1 MTLDGEF
8 QLGDRTVRPLTNTV
22 VGPEGETHVEPKAMQ
37 VLAFLAERAGRVVS
51 KHEILAE
58 VWKATFVSEEVLPN
72 AIWELRKALGDDAK
86 RPRFIQTL
94 PKTGY
99 RLIAR
104 VRPAEDSEAIAATAT
119 EVKEAERGGWARSW
133 IAVAV
138 ILAVSGA
145 AFLLYS
151 FKRGAEGSAERLALA
166 APYSVLVKDF
176 ENHASSDEME
186 WLSRGIPTMLRTGLA
201 EVSGVH
207 VVSDAGAASPRADAI
222 VVGSIFKQ
230 GAEYRVDVQVESV
243 GEARILAAHGA
254 RGEDIFA
261 IVDELTVWVRDTL
274 HVDGEHSETPVQ
286 PLRDMTTTSLEAFR
300 LYQEGVEARRHL
312 RLKDAQRLLTE
323 AVAIDPAFALA
334 YFELQWISLWENDV
348 TAHKAYRLKVL
359 ENRERLPPQRQAL
372 LDASEVRKEN
382 PARAEE
388 LLKEVIARQPQEQE
402 AYLELSRHYRSTR
415 RFTESLEVLE
425 RGVSVIPHSGYLRL
439 YYGYEFLWQQR
450 YPEAIHQ
457 FETYSRINPE
467 EANPWDSLGEA
478 YVIAGIPERALE
490 KYARALEVDPEF
502 TASRL
507 GRAWAFGQLGR
518 YAEALSELD
527 AIRTA
532 LPPHVSPGE
541 LLFFRAYLLSRA
553 GRYRE
558 AEAILS
564 RLEDEST
571 RPPDPG
577 LPQALV
583 PFRALLDIER
593 GRTRDGLARIEHAP
607 SLAPESVK
615 GYGSRELAAL
625 GRLLGGIAACRSG
638 DLPQAKKYLA
648 ELGELHDAR
657 EPRQLWWYHLLLGEV
672 ALASGDAQAAY
683 SAFNQGEP
691 SQKLPFNVTQVMESL
706 GSNLSFRD
714 GAARAKAMEGDR
726 RTAAYL
732 YRELLK
738 PDIGQKW
745 TAVLEPRFYL
755 ALARLERDEG
765 QREEAARQY
774 RMFLELWSE
783 ADPTLPEIEEAESY
797 LASQI

>member
-1 MTLDGEF
+1 M
-8 QLGDRTVRPLTNTV
+8 
-22 VGPEGETHVEPKAMQ
+22 
-37 VLAFLAERAGRVVS
+37 
-51 KHEILAE
+51 
-58 VWKATFVSEEVLPN
+58 
-72 AIWELRKALGDDAK
+72 
-86 RPRFIQTL
+86 
-94 PKTGY
+94 
-99 RLIAR
+99 
-104 VRPAEDSEAIAATAT
+104 
-119 EVKEAERGGWARSW
+119 
-133 IAVAV
+133 
-138 ILAVSGA
+138 
-145 AFLLYS
+145 
-151 FKRGAEGSAERLALA
+151 
-166 APYSVLVKDF
+166 
-176 ENHASSDEME
+176 
-186 WLSRGIPTMLRTGLA
+186 
-201 EVSGVH
+201 
-207 VVSDAGAASPRADAI
+207 
-222 VVGSIFKQ
+222 
-230 GAEYRVDVQVESV
+230 
-243 GEARILAAHGA
+243 
-254 RGEDIFA
+254 
-261 IVDELTVWVRDTL
+261 
-274 HVDGEHSETPVQ
+274 
-286 PLRDMTTTSLEAFR
+286 
-300 LYQEGVEARRHL
+300 
-312 RLKDAQRLLTE
+312 
-323 AVAIDPAFALA
+323 
-334 YFELQWISLWENDV
+334 
-348 TAHKAYRLKVL
+348 
-359 ENRERLPPQRQAL
+359 
-372 LDASEVRKEN
+372 
-382 PARAEE
+382 
-388 LLKEVIARQPQEQE
+388 
-402 AYLELSRHYRSTR
+402 
-415 RFTESLEVLE
+415 
-425 RGVSVIPHSGYLRL
+425 
-439 YYGYEFLWQQR
+439 
-450 YPEAIHQ
+450 
-457 FETYSRINPE
+457 
-467 EANPWDSLGEA
+467 GEA

-527 AIRTA
+527 AIRGA

-571 RPPDPG
+571 RPADPG

-593 GRTRDGLARIEHAP
+593 GRTRDGLTRIERAP

-625 GRLLGGIAACRSG
+625 GRMLGGIAACRSG

-672 ALASGDAQAAY
+672 ALASGDARAAY

-691 SQKLPFNVTQVMESL
+691 SQKLPFNVTHVIESL
-706 GSNLSFRD
+706 GSNLIFRD
-714 GAARAKAMEGDR
+714 GAARAKALEGDR

-765 QREEAARQY
+765 EREEAKKQY
-774 RMFLELWSE
+774 RRFLELWSE
-783 ADPTLPEIEEAESY
+783 ADPTLPEIEEAEAY